1 VTVRVAYFAPWL
13 FTGGT
18 QRHLQQ
24 VVELLDRSRFEPVV
38 FTLRPG
44 GDVEREL
51 QARGVSVT
59 SLGIGANV
67 VGPRAVRGML
77 RAARW
82 LREARIDVVHG
93 YQWRPALV
101 GAVAGRL
108 ARVPVVLAGKRSLT
122 GASASERLAWRG
134 IARLSDTVVVNA
146 EALRVQGERLGMRAR
161 WAVLRNGVD
170 VERFASPESREAAR
184 TRLGLDPNR
193 AVVGAIGRLEPRKGY
208 EVLLAAMQLVAARAN
223 GTCPQVL
230 LVGDGPLREAL
241 ERRTDEVG
249 LGHVVRFTGNLS
261 DVRPALAAM
270 DVFVLPSHEEGMSN
284 ALLEAMATGRP
295 VVATAVGGT
304 GEIVADERT
313 GLLVP
318 PADPAV
324 LAAAVQRLLYDRP
337 MAAQLAA
344 AGQEF
349 VSREF
354 GARARVAELERL
366 YMAALGARRAPA

>member
-1 VTVRVAYFAPWL
+1 VTIRVAYFAPWL

-51 QARGVSVT
+51 RALGVPVT
-59 SLGIGANV
+59 SLGIGSNV
-67 VGPRAVRGML
+67 VGPRAMRGML

-82 LREARIDVVHG
+82 LREARVDIVHG

-101 GAVAGRL
+101 GAIAGRV

-122 GASASERLAWRG
+122 GSSLSERGAWRG
-134 IARLSDTVVVNA
+134 IARLSDTVLVNA
-146 EALRVQGERLGMRAR
+146 EALREQGECLGMRAH
-161 WAVLRNGVD
+161 WAVVRNGVD
-170 VERFASPESREAAR
+170 VARFASPETREAAR
-184 TRLGLDPNR
+184 ARLGLDPNR
-193 AVVGAIGRLEPRKGY
+193 AVVGTIGRLEPRKGY
-208 EVLLAAMQLVAARAN
+208 EVLLAAMQVIAARTN

-284 ALLEAMATGRP
+284 ALLEAMASGRP

-304 GEIVADERT
+304 GELVADGRT

-318 PADPAV
+318 PAAPAE
-324 LAAAVQRLLYDRP
+324 LAEAVQCLLHDRP
-337 MAAQLAA
+337 RAAQLAA
-344 AGQEF
+344 AAQAF
-349 VSREF
+349 VGREF

-366 YMAALGARRAPA
+366 YEAAVDARRTRA

>member
-1 VTVRVAYFAPWL
+1 MVRIAYFAPWL

-24 VVELLDRSRFEPVV
+24 VIAVLDRTRFDPIV

-44 GDVEREL
+44 GDVEDEL
-51 QARGVSVT
+51 RAAGVPVT

-67 VGPRAVRGML
+67 FGPRALRGLVRASREL
-77 RAARW
+77 RQAG
-82 LREARIDVVHG
+82 IDVVHG

-101 GAVAGRL
+101 GALAGRL
-108 ARVPVVLAGKRSLT
+108 AGVPLVVAGKRSLT
-122 GASASERLAWRG
+122 GATTSERLAWRA
-134 IARLSDTVVVNA
+134 IARLSDTVLVNA
-146 EALRVQGERLGMRAR
+146 EALRVQGEALGMRAR

-170 VERFASPESREAAR
+170 VARFASLETREAAR
-184 TRLGLDPNR
+184 ASLGLDPNR
-193 AVVGAIGRLEPRKGY
+193 AVVGTIGRLEPRKGY
-208 EVLLAAMQLVAARAN
+208 DVLLAAMRLVAGSTN

-241 ERRTDEVG
+241 ERRTEEVG

-284 ALLEAMATGRP
+284 ALLEAMAAGRA
-295 VVATAVGGT
+295 VVATEVGGT
-304 GEIVADERT
+304 GEIIAHERT

-318 PADPAV
+318 PADPATMAV
-324 LAAAVQRLLYDRP
+324 AVQRLLVDRT
-337 MAAQLAA
+337 AA
-344 AGQEF
+344 ARLAEAGREF

-354 GARARVAELERL
+354 GARTRVAELERL
-366 YMAALGARRAPA
+366 YASGLAERRHAA